1 MSRLGAIVG
10 AAILIGGVAQPASA
24 ETMDAATIEATFS
37 GMSFLGVYDDGTW
50 FSEIYAPDGSISYV
64 DAVVGHHVGDWS
76 VRGNTFCTFYTDMDG
91 VCLTAEQ
98 TSANCYLMAPPPAT
112 KGAVSEGSV
121 TIGWNALEPS
131 TCESLPTATP
141 TPRGK

>member
-64 DAVVGHHVGDWS
+64 DVANGHLAGEWE
-76 VRGNTFCTFYTDMDG
+76 VRGDTFCTTYEDG
-91 VCLTAEQ
+91 QGACLTAEQ
-98 TSANCYLMAPPPAT
+98 VSSNCYIFAEPPR
-112 KGAVSEGSV
+112 KGAEPALGVV
-121 TIGWNALEPS
+121 IGWNALEES
-131 TCESLPTATP
+131 TCEAPAAMP
-141 TPRGK
+141 APRGK